1 MRSVR
6 LVYALYLTVIVAGIV
21 YCTLVGLLGR

>member
-6 LVYALYLTVIVAGIV
+6 AVYALYLAVIVAGIV